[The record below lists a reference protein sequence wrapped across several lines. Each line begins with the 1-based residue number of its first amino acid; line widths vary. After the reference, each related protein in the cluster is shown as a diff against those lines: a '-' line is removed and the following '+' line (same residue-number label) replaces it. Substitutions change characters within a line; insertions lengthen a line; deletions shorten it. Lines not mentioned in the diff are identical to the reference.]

1 MISFKE
7 FNEKIRRKILY
18 IHENAEP
25 NIPVMGLFGLVGF
38 PLFHIVWAYIFP
50 QKFESLELRLLIAV
64 LSIPWFLHDHLPQ
77 RLKPLFPL
85 YLLLSIWVMIPFFF
99 CFMLLKNEWSIV
111 WTMSTIAGLFLMI
124 LLLNDWRLITLLTI
138 SAYLAASL
146 SVWLI
151 DGHIGFAHFQL
162 EYIPIIAFG
171 IVGSIIF
178 SHRTQIA
185 NQTKIS
191 LLHSLGG
198 SIAHEMRNPL
208 NTIVNAMGS
217 LQSIL
222 PDKPRT
228 KNVEQQYTL
237 SRSGLISL
245 HNVLE
250 ENTETVLRANK
261 IIDSILLSMQGRSV
275 DPASFKKNSA
285 KNSIFNAV
293 SSFSYSSQDD
303 RQLILVNSENDF
315 DFFGDK
321 DLFIYVLFNLLKN
334 ALYYKDKPG
343 FRIVISTGKRKTG
356 NTVTVRDTGP
366 GIAAK
371 NIERIFDSFFTSG
384 KKEGVGLG
392 LAFCKRVIN
401 SFGGEITCRSKE
413 HEWTEFTIRL
423 PRYDSSES
431 EQLKRQV
438 LQTKNILVVDD
449 NQANRLIASK
459 YLAEWNCRIT
469 QAENGA
475 QAISLLSKKK
485 FDLVLM
491 DVEMP
496 VMKGDEATR
505 CIRSGALQ
513 SSFDSR
519 DIPIVGISALPEHE
533 IRRKTLGA
541 GMNGFIPKPIS
552 KNALQRIVEQYF
564 FTEQTPAALYS
575 TETALEGTS
584 ILVVDDNLTSR
595 KYLGAILERMG
606 ANVSQAENGQEA
618 IACLERKDYDV
629 VLLDM
634 EMPVLNGVETAR
646 KIRDGSCFARFKS
659 FRDIPIIA
667 LTGNT
672 EDNDIALTRES
683 GMNAHLGKPVSREEL
698 LKTLSFWLAK

>member
-1 MISFKE
+1 MISFKDV
-7 FNEKIRRKILY
+7 NEKVRRKILY

-38 PLFHIVWAYIFP
+38 PLFYIVWAYIFP
-50 QKFESLELRLLIAV
+50 QKFESLEFRLLIAV
-64 LSIPWFLHDHLPQ
+64 LSLPWLFYHYLPA
-77 RLKPLFPL
+77 RLKSLFPV
-85 YLLLSIWVMIPFFF
+85 YLPLSIWVMIPFFF
-99 CFMLLKNEWSIV
+99 SFMLLKNDWSVV
-111 WTMSTIAGLFLMI
+111 WTMSTMAGLFLMI
-124 LLLNDWRLITLLTI
+124 LLINDWRLITLLTV
-138 SAYLAASL
+138 SAYLAACYA
-146 SVWLI
+146 VWLI
-151 DGHIGFAHFQL
+151 DGHIGFVYFQL
-162 EYIPIIAFG
+162 EYIPIITFG

-178 SHRTQIA
+178 SHRKQIA

-208 NTIVNAMGS
+208 NTIINAMGS

-222 PDKPRT
+222 PEKPRQE
-228 KNVEQQYTL
+228 KEERQYAL

-245 HNVLE
+245 HSVLE

-261 IIDSILLSMQGRSV
+261 IIDSILASMQGRSLQ
-275 DPASFKKNSA
+275 PTSFKKISA
-285 KNSIFNAV
+285 KNSIRNAV
-293 SSFSYSSQDD
+293 NTYSYKSRDE
-303 RQLILVNSENDF
+303 RGLILVTTKKDF

-321 DLFIYVLFNLLKN
+321 DLFVYVLFNLLKN
-334 ALYYKDKPG
+334 ALYYKNKPG
-343 FRIVISTGKRKTG
+343 FRIEISTDEKTTG
-356 NTVTVRDTGP
+356 NFVTVRDTGP
-366 GIAAK
+366 GIPSK
-371 NIERIFDSFFTSG
+371 NIDRIFDSFYTSG

-392 LAFCKRVIN
+392 LAFCKRVID

-413 HEWTEFTIRL
+413 HEWTEFVIRL
-423 PRYDSSES
+423 PRYDSPES

-438 LQTKNILVVDD
+438 LRTKDILIVDD
-449 NQANRLIASK
+449 SQTNRLIASK
-459 YLAEWNCRIT
+459 YLAEWNCRT
-469 QAENGA
+469 AQAENGA
-475 QAISLLSKKK
+475 QAIALLSKKK

-505 CIRSGALQ
+505 RIRSGTLQ

-519 DIPIVGISALPEHE
+519 DIPIIGVSALPEHE
-533 IRRKTLGA
+533 IHRRTIGA
-541 GMNGFIPKPIS
+541 GMNRFLSKPIS
-552 KNALQRIVEQYF
+552 KDDLSDVFEQYF
-564 FTEQTPAALYS
+564 FAERKQTAFS
-575 TETALEGTS
+575 TTKALEGTS

-595 KYLGAILERMG
+595 KYLSAILERMG

-618 IACLERKDYDV
+618 IACLEREDYDI

-634 EMPVLNGVETAR
+634 EMPVLNGVETAM
-646 KIRDGSCFARFKS
+646 KIREGSCFTRFRS